1 MSNRSFSPSI
11 LSPLTLTRVR
21 QPFNPPSILL
31 YTGGPSSPNLTT
43 ARPSHFPPPPP
54 TTKPFTTSPLALKK
68 QGGKR
73 ASKNTVGIN
82 AAKTASDNA
91 DPTDFSALETQIAT
105 IEETLRAEVRNI
117 RPGGVNIEAVEEAK
131 VRLKV
136 RDGTVGQGRR
146 VLQGRV
152 KGPMRVGGGGGPRE
166 IVKLKELCQ
175 VVLRGRMLILMV
187 GEKEHIKPITMA
199 LAAAPLALTPVSS
212 SSSPFSTTPSSA
224 TSSSSSQQS
233 LEIHIPI
240 PPTTGESRQA
250 ALHLVAGKGETALF
264 ALREARGVQKKRI
277 RQLELSGKIGSEK
290 ARKA

>member
-43 ARPSHFPPPPP
+43 ARPSHLPPPPP

-187 GEKEHIKPITMA
+187 GEKEVSNECVTHWGG
-199 LAAAPLALTPVSS
+199 APGAVRAGLPRW
-212 SSSPFSTTPSSA
+212 
-224 TSSSSSQQS
+224 
-233 LEIHIPI
+233 
-240 PPTTGESRQA
+240 PPPPPRV
-250 ALHLVAGKGETALF
+250 LVFFFFLLVIFPWK
-264 ALREARGVQKKRI
+264 
-277 RQLELSGKIGSEK
+277 K
-290 ARKA
+290 ARFSPKNR